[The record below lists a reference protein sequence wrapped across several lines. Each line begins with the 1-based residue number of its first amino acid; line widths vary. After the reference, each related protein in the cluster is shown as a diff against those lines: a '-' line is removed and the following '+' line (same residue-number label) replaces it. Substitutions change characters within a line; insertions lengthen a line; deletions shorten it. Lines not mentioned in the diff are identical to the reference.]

1 MHNYEAAVKLLD
13 QYCKAPS
20 VLELKVGCQVMLI
33 TNVKGGEGGL
43 FNGSLYV
50 VRTLWWS
57 PADSRPQ
64 RQDYRVSEGDR

>member
-1 MHNYEAAVKLLD
+1 MHTYEAAVKLLD

-33 TNVKGGEGGL
+33 TNVKGGESGL

-50 VRTLWWS
+50 FS
-57 PADSRPQ
+57 PHTKLAANGDLQ
-64 RQDYRVSEGDR
+64 RQDHWVS